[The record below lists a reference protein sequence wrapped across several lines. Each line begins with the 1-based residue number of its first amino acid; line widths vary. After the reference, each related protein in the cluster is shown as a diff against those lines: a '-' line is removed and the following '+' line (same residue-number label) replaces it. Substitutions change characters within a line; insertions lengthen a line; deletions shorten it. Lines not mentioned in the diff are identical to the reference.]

1 MEIQKSTG
9 VVLSSRQVGEADFFC
24 TMFTKEFGKRDFVFK
39 GLQKSKKRP
48 QIVSEP
54 GTTANLIYYFHDQ
67 KISYIVNEYNI
78 IKHDINIRNNL
89 KTIYLLYYVLSLI
102 EKTTGYNDINKSVF
116 ELTAAGIDNIA
127 GTEHPEHFSVFFA
140 LHLLRLHGI
149 LPDFNACKICGS
161 PDNSAFLVDSFD
173 FHSVCSNCAG
183 TVKSKIF
190 PLKRSAKNF
199 INESLCKKFS
209 AIDHSNYPSDCI
221 LDLLFAVTLFIEN
234 YYHVEIKPMQ
244 LLMNECA
251 GQ

>member
-9 VVLSSRQVGEADFFC
+9 VVLSSRQIGEADFFC
-24 TMFTKEFGKRDFVFK
+24 TMYTREFGKRDFVFK
-39 GLQKSKKRP
+39 GLQKSRKRP

-54 GTTANLIYYFHDQ
+54 GTTANLVYYFHDA

-102 EKTTGYNDINKSVF
+102 EKTTGYNDINKSIF
-116 ELTAAGIDNIA
+116 ELAAAGIDNIA
-127 GTEHPEHFSVFFA
+127 GTEYHAHFSVFFA

-149 LPDFNACKICGS
+149 LPDFNTCKLCGRT
-161 PDNSAFLVDSFD
+161 DHSAFMLDNMD
-173 FHSVCSNCAG
+173 FHAVCSSCAG
-183 TVKSKIF
+183 TLKSKIF
-190 PLKRSAKNF
+190 SLNKAAKAF

-209 AIDHSNYPSDCI
+209 LINHSNYPPDCV

-234 YYHVEIKPMQ
+234 YYHVEIKPMH
-244 LLMNECA
+244 LLMNELA
-251 GQ
+251 G